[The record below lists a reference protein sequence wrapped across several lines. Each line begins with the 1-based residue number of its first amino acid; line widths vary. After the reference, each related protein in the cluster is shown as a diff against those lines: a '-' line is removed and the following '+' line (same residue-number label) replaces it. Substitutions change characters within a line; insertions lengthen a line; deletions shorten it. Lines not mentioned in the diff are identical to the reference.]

1 VGRAPGEPELPCVGV
16 VVGFGE
22 WLGLGDG
29 VLEGSGDPEGE
40 GVGDVDGDA
49 EGSGEG
55 SAEGDGEGVVSAHE
69 PETLPNVNRHR
80 NRTTPISTPHERTPI
95 RLIAPSPIPP
105 RHS

>member
-1 VGRAPGEPELPCVGV
+1 